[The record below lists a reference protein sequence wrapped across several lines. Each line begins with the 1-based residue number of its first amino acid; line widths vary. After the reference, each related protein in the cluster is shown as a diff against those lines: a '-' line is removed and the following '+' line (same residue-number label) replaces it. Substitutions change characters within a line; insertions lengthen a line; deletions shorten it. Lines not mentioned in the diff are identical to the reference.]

1 MKLHVIN
8 TSRGLLIP
16 ETDEDYEKKGTL
28 QIGKTYSVDIRLV
41 RNPDFHRKYF
51 AMLNCAWSLLPQ
63 SVQEGFRS
71 RENFRKYV
79 QIAAGFSEPFFHPTE
94 GFIDMPKSIDFESMD
109 ELEFQDLYQKVRT
122 VIDSIVQRYITT
134 EQFEKTLMNF

>member
-1 MKLHVIN
+1 MKLNVIN

-28 QIGKTYSVDIRLV
+28 QIGKTYSVDVRLV

-51 AMLNCAWSLLPQ
+51 AMLNCAWSLLPP

-94 GFIDMPKSIDFESMD
+94 GFIDMPKSINFESMD

>member
-28 QIGKTYSVDIRLV
+28 KIGETYSVEVRLV
-41 RNPDFHRKYF
+41 RNPEFHRKYF
-51 AMLNCAWSLLPQ
+51 AMLNCAWSCLPEK
-63 SVQEGFRS
+63 VQDGFKS

-79 QIAAGFSEPFFHPTE
+79 QIAAGFSEPFFHPKA
-94 GFIDMPKSIDFESMD
+94 GFIEFPKSISFESMD
-109 ELEFQDLYQKVRT
+109 NIEFEDLYKRVRN
-122 VIDSIVQRYITT
+122 VIDGIVSKYITA
-134 EQFEKTLMNF
+134 ERFEETLMNF

>member
-1 MKLHVIN
+1 MKLNVIN

-41 RNPDFHRKYF
+41 RNPDCHRKYF
-51 AMLNCAWSLLPQ
+51 VMLNCAWSLLPQ

-94 GFIDMPKSIDFESMD
+94 GFIDMPKSINFESMD

>member
-1 MKLHVIN
+1 MKLNVIN

-51 AMLNCAWSLLPQ
+51 AMLNWAWSLRPQ

-94 GFIDMPKSIDFESMD
+94 GFIDMPKSINFESMD
-109 ELEFQDLYQKVRT
+109 EIEFQDLYQKVRT

-134 EQFEKTLMNF
+134 EQFENTLMNF